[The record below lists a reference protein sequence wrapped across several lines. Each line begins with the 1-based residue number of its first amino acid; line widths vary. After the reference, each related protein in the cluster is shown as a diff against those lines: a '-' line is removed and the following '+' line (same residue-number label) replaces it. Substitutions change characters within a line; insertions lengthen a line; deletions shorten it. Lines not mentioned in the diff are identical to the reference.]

1 MTTLR
6 EKMKREMVLM
16 GLASSTQK
24 RYLQEIEKLNDF
36 YSATP
41 NQLSSEQLQT
51 YLLHLKKR
59 DYRPIPTM

>member
-41 NQLSSEQLQT
+41 NQLSSEQLQA

-59 DYRPIPTM
+59 DYRLIPTM